1 MSGKVKRVLSL
12 ILTVCLVMLI
22 APAGIPEAAA
32 ADKLSGVYE
41 GYYFADQGQ
50 TGLTLTI
57 LSDDKG
63 IFEFYNMPGRSN
75 AKDGSYY
82 VRITYKNNGEIV
94 LEGTEWIEHPSTYRY
109 VIFRGSLSGSEYTG
123 KVDNKSSWPFY
134 LLKEN
139 QSQQEL
145 RETIFNGHRYQRVDT
160 DMTWKEAKAY
170 CENQGGYLA
179 SVTTIEENAFISGL
193 IATGSKLFYWIGGT
207 DEESEGIWKWVSGEP
222 WDYSEWSGGQPDNSG
237 GNEGYTGIMR
247 EATEYLQPG
256 KWNDF
261 PNDGGIDNGKGGFI
275 CEWDEY
281 SDGSQ
286 WATPELQEAARNN
299 LIPDS
304 LIGADMKKPITRG
317 EFAAVAVRLYEQM
330 NDARAVMA
338 ADAPFTDIANDV
350 NRNEILK
357 AYNISAVRG
366 ISQTEYAASDNL
378 NREQMATMLCRVYKR
393 TQWPEWT
400 VEQDDK
406 NAYAL
411 DTGGVAMFADDAQ
424 ISGFARQSVYFMVKN
439 GILGGVGNNKFAP
452 KNTTSHEAAI
462 GYANATREQAIAISL
477 RTLKNMK

>member
-1 MSGKVKRVLSL
+1 MKENAKRILSL
-12 ILTVCLVMLI
+12 MLAFCLIVCI
-22 APAGIPEAAA
+22 APIAGIPEAAA

-41 GYYFADQGQ
+41 GYYYAAQGQ

-82 VRITYKNNGEIV
+82 VSITYNNGEIV
-94 LEGTEWIEHPSTYRY
+94 LKGTEWIKHPSGYSY
-109 VIFRGSLSGSEYTG
+109 VTLKGTLNGFEYTG
-123 KVDNKSSWPFY
+123 KVNSDSSWPFR

-145 RETIFNGHRYQRVDT
+145 RESIFNGHRYQSFEEN
-160 DMTWKEAKAY
+160 MTWKEAKAY

-179 SVTTIEENAFISGL
+179 SVTTPEENTFISGL
-193 IATGSKLFYWIGGT
+193 IANGSKLFYWIGGT
-207 DEESEGIWKWVSGEP
+207 DEESEGSWQWVSGEP
-222 WDYSEWSGGQPDNSG
+222 WDYSEWSDAQPDDSDG
-237 GNEGYTGIMR
+237 SEEYIGILR
-247 EATEYLQPG
+247 EETEYLKPN

-261 PNDGGIDNGKGGFI
+261 PNDGGVENGKGGFI

-317 EFAAVAVRLYEQM
+317 EFAAVAVRLYEQL
-330 NDARAVMA
+330 NNARAVIA

-366 ISQTEYAASDNL
+366 ISSTKYAASDNL
-378 NREQMATMLCRVYKR
+378 NREQLATMLCRVYKR

-400 VEQDDK
+400 VEQDNK
-406 NAYAL
+406 NEYAL
-411 DTGGVAMFADDAQ
+411 DIGGVTIFADDAQ
-424 ISGFARQSVYFMVKN
+424 ISGFAHQSVYFMVKH
-439 GILGGVGNNKFAP
+439 GILEGVGNNKFAP
-452 KNTTSHEAAI
+452 KNTTNNEAAI